1 MKLKIMTYNVAS
13 GRCYDKRDSE
23 GKSYSDITKCAE
35 FIKSENPVFCGLNE
49 VNFYSDNRENA
60 NQVEH
65 IAKVAG
71 FENSYFAKA
80 IHIDMGANTRD
91 YGNGVIANCPIIS
104 AETIAIPD
112 AKVHD
117 ENIPYESRCIAK
129 VKLDIAGGIT
139 VLQIHFGLA
148 ISEHQNAV
156 DALCKVI
163 DETDGPIILMGDFNI
178 RPSDYLHRPLR
189 ERLFD
194 TADIYPDKYLR
205 TFPTYKEERNYP
217 NCKIDYIYVSKHF
230 KTLSVSV
237 PDTNISDHYPMTA
250 EVEI

>member
-13 GRCYDKRDSE
+13 GRCYDKMDSE
-23 GKSYSDITKCAE
+23 KKGYSDITKCAE
-35 FIKSENPVFCGLNE
+35 VIKNEAPVFCGLNE
-49 VNFYSDNRENA
+49 VNFHSDNRENA

-71 FENSYFAKA
+71 FENHYFAKA
-80 IHIDMGANTRD
+80 IHIDMREHTRD
-91 YGNGVIANCPIIS
+91 YGNGFIANCPIIS

-117 ENIPYESRCIAK
+117 EKIPYESRCIAK

-139 VLQIHFGLA
+139 VLQTHFGLA

-156 DALCKVI
+156 DTLCKVI

-178 RPSDYLHRPLR
+178 RPGDYLHRPLR

-194 TADIYPDKYLR
+194 TADIYPDKYMK
-205 TFPTYKEERNYP
+205 TYPTYNEEGHP
-217 NCKIDYIYVSKHF
+217 CCKIDYIYVSKHF

-237 PDTNISDHYPMTA
+237 PDTSVSDHHPMTA